1 MTATHNLN
9 QLCLVEQA
17 MTILNKSIKVIL
29 QDEDGVIDD
38 SKSNQVIIT
47 IIFLLFF
54 VLFCYLLFTYIVYIT

>member
-9 QLCLVEQA
+9 QLCLVEQT

>member
-1 MTATHNLN
+1 MTANHNLN
-9 QLCLVEQA
+9 QLRLLEQT

>member
-9 QLCLVEQA
+9 QLCLIEQT

-54 VLFCYLLFTYIVYIT
+54 VLFCYLLFTYIVYST

>member
-9 QLCLVEQA
+9 QLCLLEQT

-38 SKSNQVIIT
+38 CKSNQVIIT
-47 IIFLLFF
+47 IIFLLFY

>member
-9 QLCLVEQA
+9 QLCLIEQT

-38 SKSNQVIIT
+38 CKSNQVIIT

>member
-9 QLCLVEQA
+9 QLCLLDQT

-29 QDEDGVIDD
+29 QEEDGVIDD
-38 SKSNQVIIT
+38 CKSNQVIII

-54 VLFCYLLFTYIVYIT
+54 VLFCSLLFTYIVYIT